1 MLAASSTLMTAGIL
15 GASVAAATAAQAAP
29 VQAAPSRS
37 AQSIIWVYVWATNV
51 NVRVGSTAAC
61 SNYPSTTNCP
71 TIYRKVS
78 EQNIGVY
85 CQKRGQPISN
95 SGYSSEWW
103 SYTYNGSERPTGWV
117 SNVFIRGKA
126 HLDGVPDCAW

>member
-1 MLAASSTLMTAGIL
+1 VPGAGRP
-15 GASVAAATAAQAAP
+15 GPREADVKSG
-29 VQAAPSRS
+29 
-37 AQSIIWVYVWATNV
+37 W
-51 NVRVGSTAAC
+51 

-78 EQNIGVY
+78 TQNIGVY
-85 CQKRGQPISN
+85 CQKRGQPVSD

-103 SYTYNGSERPTGWV
+103 SYTYNGAEQPTGWV

-126 HLDGVPDCAW
+126 HLDGVPDCAWW